1 MIDKLKQMH
10 KGTAIGIVAGII
22 ILGIIIFL
30 VLCELASRQAADI
43 FNREM
48 AKQQVLLG
56 QVKAEKL
63 SADLWGNVYFT
74 KLSWM
79 APNGA
84 ALINVEQGRM
94 KVSAWDIVVNK
105 PSLESIEE
113 LELDNAL
120 IHVGFDNNMHM
131 DVLHRDK
138 QPGVKK
144 EHKLGRKNLN
154 LPDNLPNIKLIFKD
168 TVLSAEYKKRSFILN
183 DVNGFVQVKHHKDLV
198 VHLDAGKFGGS
209 MVGDGLNIDGTV
221 HLDASQKLLVNLG
234 LYKVVPASLG
244 LSNANDPMTITGEMK
259 GTLQEPTIDGS
270 VAMDELNLPGLNFT
284 KINGNYHYANGLISL
299 DNVTGSIYGGT
310 VEAYGVY
317 HFDNHHYKIDAHGKD
332 LMASAAARTNA
343 INCSVELDI
352 KFRNNGKN
360 AGSLTYGT
368 FKSGRGNYLLVPF
381 KSISGSFSDQNK
393 ELGFTNVIIATDLG
407 NVESNAFKFVNG
419 RVQLSDIFFVEAN
432 GQRTRIR

>member
-1 MIDKLKQMH
+1 MIHKLKQMH

-144 EHKLGRKNLN
+144 EHKSGRKNLN

-168 TVLSAEYKKRSFILN
+168 TVLSAEYKK
-183 DVNGFVQVKHHKDLV
+183 
-198 VHLDAGKFGGS
+198 KFYS
-209 MVGDGLNIDGTV
+209 
-221 HLDASQKLLVNLG
+221 
-234 LYKVVPASLG
+234 
-244 LSNANDPMTITGEMK
+244 
-259 GTLQEPTIDGS
+259 
-270 VAMDELNLPGLNFT
+270 
-284 KINGNYHYANGLISL
+284 
-299 DNVTGSIYGGT
+299 
-310 VEAYGVY
+310 
-317 HFDNHHYKIDAHGKD
+317 
-332 LMASAAARTNA
+332 
-343 INCSVELDI
+343 
-352 KFRNNGKN
+352 
-360 AGSLTYGT
+360 
-368 FKSGRGNYLLVPF
+368 
-381 KSISGSFSDQNK
+381 
-393 ELGFTNVIIATDLG
+393 
-407 NVESNAFKFVNG
+407 
-419 RVQLSDIFFVEAN
+419 
-432 GQRTRIR
+432 